1 MQAETESS
9 EVLIR
14 PVALFNDPFRG
25 VPNKIALCETYH
37 VDGTPTVSN
46 FRHFAQKIFDKAGD
60 IDPWFGIEQE
70 YTLMK
75 SIGTGLEWPLGW
87 PVGGFPK
94 PQGPYY
100 CSVGNKVN
108 YGREVMN
115 AHYKACLNAGIKIY
129 GTNCEVMP
137 GQWEFQVGNCKG
149 IEAADHLW
157 MARYLLHR
165 VGEYFGIDISI
176 SPKPIHGDWNGT
188 GCHTNYSTEDTRN
201 DREMTNILGQMKK
214 LEITHSRLVNLYGE
228 DNHLR
233 LTGKHETSS
242 MEKFSYGVANR
253 ASSVRI
259 PRTTEKKEVDIMRIE
274 DLLVTWNRM

>member
-1 MQAETESS
+1 M
-9 EVLIR
+9 R
-14 PVALFNDPFRG
+14 
-25 VPNKIALCETYH
+25 
-37 VDGTPTVSN
+37 
-46 FRHFAQKIFDKAGD
+46 
-60 IDPWFGIEQE
+60 
-70 YTLMK
+70 

-242 MEKFSYGVANR
+242 MDKFSYGVANR

-259 PRTTEKKEVDIMRIE
+259 PRTTEKKGSGY
-274 DLLVTWNRM
+274 